1 MTTHY
6 KDLHAVAPT
15 NMAVFRRVSHQ
26 GAYGLLFKRV
36 LDIAFVVAVAPI
48 ALPLILV
55 AALLVATDGHAPFYM
70 QKRVGRFGGVFG
82 MVKLRSMVLGA
93 DEVLAEYLGRNP
105 EANAEWNLSQKLRKD
120 PRITKVG
127 RFLRKSSLD
136 ELPQLWN
143 VLVGDMSVVGP
154 RPITEAQRGLYPG
167 RSYYMLQ
174 PGITGL
180 WQVSKRNDC
189 SFKDRSIID
198 DQYAE
203 TLSFREDLRIVVRT
217 VGVVIRCTGL

>member
-180 WQVSKRNDC
+180 WQVKGRGTMTFDERLRLDIEYI
-189 SFKDRSIID
+189 KQRSALLD
-198 DQYAE
+198 LKLMVLTA
-203 TLSFREDLRIVVRT
+203 LAVFR
-217 VGVVIRCTGL
+217 GAGA

>member
-1 MTTHY
+1 
-6 KDLHAVAPT
+6 
-15 NMAVFRRVSHQ
+15 MAVFRRVSHQ

>member
-6 KDLHAVAPT
+6 KDLRADKVVDVAILGQ
-15 NMAVFRRVSHQ
+15 VVSG
-26 GAYGLLFKRV
+26 GAYRRAFKRV
-36 LDIAFVVAVAPI
+36 LDVAFVIVVSPI
-48 ALPLILV
+48 AVPLILV
-55 AALLVATDGHAPFYM
+55 SALFVATDGHSPFFL
-70 QKRVGRFGGVFG
+70 QKRVGRSGRVFG
-82 MVKLRSMVLGA
+82 MLKLRTMVPGA
-93 DEVLAEYLGRNP
+93 DAVLAEYLGSNP
-105 EANAEWNLSQKLRKD
+105 VANAEWTHSQKLRKD

-143 VLVGDMSVVGP
+143 VLNGTMSVVGP
-154 RPITEAQRGLYPG
+154 RPITEAQRSLYPG
-167 RSYYMLQ
+167 RAYYSLQ

-189 SFKDRSIID
+189 SFKDRSVID
-198 DQYAE
+198 DEYASS
-203 TLSFREDLRIVVRT
+203 LSFREDLRILVRT